1 MKYER
6 EYLVGVVENVFKD
19 IDIVWP
25 SNEII
30 EKANSVD
37 LFKKKRS

>member
-6 EYLVGVVENVFKD
+6 EYSVEVVENVFKD

-25 SNEII
+25 SKETI
-30 EKANSVD
+30 EKN
-37 LFKKKRS
+37 KQCRSF